1 MGLRLKFNLIL
12 GVAVLIGISLAGL
25 FTYRFLQNNARE
37 EVLDSARIML
47 QSAIA
52 VRGYTVGEI
61 RPLLALQQKRQFLP
75 QTVPAYAAHQYVT
88 QLQKEYP
95 DYSYREAT
103 LNPTN
108 PADRA
113 VDWESDIVNYFRQNE
128 DKTEVIGQR
137 QTPTGPSLY
146 LARPIKITDA
156 KCLSCHSTP
165 SEAPETML
173 AAYGP
178 ANGFGWKLN
187 EIVGSQIV
195 TVPMSVPLA
204 RAQETFVVVL
214 GVIIAVFVLLV
225 ILLNVLLNTIVVNP
239 IRRMSDKANEISLGK
254 SWRYPAREKS
264 RPWASPSTAC
274 TGVWPARS
282 RCWTKWKNNRL
293 TRRANRAFCGFLRVL
308 W

>member
-1 MGLRLKFNLIL
+1 MGLKLKFNLVL
-12 GVAVLIGISLAGL
+12 GIAVLIGIASAGL
-25 FTYRFLQNNARE
+25 FTHRFLQENARE

-113 VDWESDIVNYFRQNE
+113 ADWEADIVNYFRQNE
-128 DKTEVIGQR
+128 DAKEVIGER
-137 QTPTGPSLY
+137 QTPTGRSLY
-146 LARPIKITDA
+146 LARPIKISNP

-173 AAYGP
+173 ASYGP

-195 TVPMSVPLA
+195 SVPMSLPLE

-214 GVIIAVFVLLV
+214 GVLIAIFLVFV
-225 ILLNVLLNTIVVNP
+225 VLLNLMLNSIVITP
-239 IRRMSDKANEISLGK
+239 IRRMSEKANEISMGSLNVEELEIKGSGEISMLSQSFNRMHRSLASAVK
-254 SWRYPAREKS
+254 MLDEMEK
-264 RPWASPSTAC
+264 
-274 TGVWPARS
+274 
-282 RCWTKWKNNRL
+282 
-293 TRRANRAFCGFLRVL
+293 
-308 W
+308 